1 MTLPFKAVAVDM
13 DGTFLDDK
21 REYDHQEFDRI
32 LTELENKNINFIV
45 SSGRPY
51 ARLKKDFADFYKR
64 MDFVTTNGAR
74 IMVNDKEAQVTEMNK
89 NDVVKLINFVY
100 QKYGRLATVVFS
112 RDTAFI
118 NRDASEETKK
128 FLAYFA
134 GKLQEIDDWNELPNN
149 GLIQMTFHYQSEFA
163 KEIEREFS
171 AKYGNIFSFFAS
183 SEWAI
188 DVNSYGVS
196 KGNGL
201 KELLA
206 DLDLTGDDLI
216 AFGDSGNDISMLDL
230 AKYSYAMANG
240 MDEAKKHA
248 KFIAPANT
256 EDGVFQ
262 TLREYLDE
270 EKDVE

>member
-21 REYDHQEFDRI
+21 REYNHQEFDKI
-32 LTELENKNINFIV
+32 LTELENKNISFIV

-74 IMVNDKEAQVTEMNK
+74 ILVNDKEAQVTEMK
-89 NDVVKLINFVY
+89 KSDVLKLIDFVY
-100 QKYGRLATVVFS
+100 QKYGKLPTVVFE
-112 RDTAFI
+112 RNTAFI
-118 NRDASEETKK
+118 NSDAPEETKK

-134 GKLQEIDDWNELPNN
+134 GNLQELNDWNDLPDD
-149 GLIQMTFHYQSEFA
+149 GIIQMTFHYKSKFA
-163 KEIEREFS
+163 KEIEHDFS

-188 DVNSYGVS
+188 DVNAYGVS

-230 AKYSYAMANG
+230 AKYSYAMDNG
-240 MDEAKKHA
+240 MDEVKKHA

-262 TLREYLDE
+262 TLREYLTN
-270 EKDVE
+270 EK